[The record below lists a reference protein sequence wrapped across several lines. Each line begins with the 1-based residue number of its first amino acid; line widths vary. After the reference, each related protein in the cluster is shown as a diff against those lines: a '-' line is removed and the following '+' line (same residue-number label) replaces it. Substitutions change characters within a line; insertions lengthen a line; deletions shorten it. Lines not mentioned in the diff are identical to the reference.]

1 MTVREI
7 MHVGEALPLA
17 SLDSP
22 MTEIL
27 CIMTGKGFG
36 CVGIMEKGILVGII
50 TDGDLRRHMDGGL
63 LGLTA
68 RRVMSREHATPIT
81 VDEHCLAAKALGI
94 MQSSKITS
102 LYVVRSGEPVGI
114 LNVHDCLRA
123 GVN

>member
-17 SLDSP
+17 SPDSP

-68 RRVMSREHATPIT
+68 ERVMSRNPIT

-94 MQSSKITS
+94 VQSSKITS
-102 LYVVRSGEPVGI
+102 LYVARGGEPVGI
-114 LNVHDCLRA
+114 LSVHDCLRA

>member
-1 MTVREI
+1 
-7 MHVGEALPLA
+7 
-17 SLDSP
+17 
-22 MTEIL
+22 
-27 CIMTGKGFG
+27 MTGKGFG

-68 RRVMSREHATPIT
+68 ERVMSRNPIT

-102 LYVVRSGEPVGI
+102 LYVARGGEPVGI
-114 LNVHDCLRA
+114 LSVHDCLRA

>member
-1 MTVREI
+1 
-7 MHVGEALPLA
+7 
-17 SLDSP
+17 

-68 RRVMSREHATPIT
+68 ERVMSRNPIT
-81 VDEHCLAAKALGI
+81 VDEHGLAAKAWGSCSPAKLPAC
-94 MQSSKITS
+94 M
-102 LYVVRSGEPVGI
+102 
-114 LNVHDCLRA
+114 LRGA
-123 GVN
+123 ENPSAF

>member
-1 MTVREI
+1 MTGREI

-68 RRVMSREHATPIT
+68 ERVMSRNPIT

>member
-1 MTVREI
+1 
-7 MHVGEALPLA
+7 
-17 SLDSP
+17 
-22 MTEIL
+22 
-27 CIMTGKGFG
+27 
-36 CVGIMEKGILVGII
+36 
-50 TDGDLRRHMDGGL
+50 MDGGL

-68 RRVMSREHATPIT
+68 ERVMSRNPIT

-102 LYVVRSGEPVGI
+102 LYVARGGEPVGI

>member
-50 TDGDLRRHMDGGL
+50 TDGDLRRHMESEYLATQKNSPFAEFWPQYGYQIAKSSDTGIVYVKKIPSNTISHAH
-63 LGLTA
+63 LTIL
-68 RRVMSREHATPIT
+68 H
-81 VDEHCLAAKALGI
+81 DESFH
-94 MQSSKITS
+94 S
-102 LYVVRSGEPVGI
+102 
-114 LNVHDCLRA
+114 
-123 GVN
+123 